1 MKDSI
6 VMKKKLYE
14 KFVGKVRQKYPK
26 KSFGYFLASKG
37 CDNPM
42 DFYIFGEDVR
52 NDMKEEFEKY
62 GEYYKIHED
71 AGFLASDEELVK
83 FHKDL
88 RNNGL
93 HVVGVFH
100 SHQRHP
106 AIFSK
111 VDIDLHPS
119 EDLWHLIISVRTF
132 DSPQVK
138 LFRHK
143 NKVVQ
148 ELRLI
153 LED

>member
-1 MKDSI
+1 MRDSVI
-6 VMKKKLYE
+6 MKKNFYE
-14 KFVGKVRQKYPK
+14 KFVDKIKQKYPK
-26 KSFGYFLASKG
+26 KSFGYFLANEG

-42 DFYIFGEDVR
+42 DFYIFDKDMR

-71 AGFLASDEELVK
+71 AGFLASDEEVVK

-88 RNNGL
+88 LNKRL

-106 AIFSK
+106 AIFST

-119 EDLWHLIISVRTF
+119 EELWHLIISVRTLG
-132 DSPQVK
+132 SPQIK
-138 LFRHK
+138 LFCHK

-148 ELRLI
+148 ELHLI